1 MAWVVDGLIA
11 DSQLGKETPMRA
23 IVFIVASL
31 LAANTAALAGSV
43 DQTAALAL
51 AALAAE
57 HSPAVKASDKML
69 LAKFLN
75 GDTKSASKNKI
86 TVAANAITC
95 KAGDVDITMHQC
107 DLTFGT
113 KKVTTHGRKVHELY
127 ATLAEAGVPSDG
139 AAGSVFEAV
148 SNLNC
153 TIDPDEVRQKG
164 GGGAHCTYD
173 PAK

>member
-31 LAANTAALAGSV
+31 LAANSAALAGSV
-43 DQTAALAL
+43 DQSAAL
-51 AALAAE
+51 ALAAE
-57 HSPAVKASDKML
+57 HSPAIKASDKML

-75 GDTKSASKNKI
+75 GDTKSTSKNKI

-95 KAGDVDITMHQC
+95 KASGVDITLHQC

-113 KKVTTHGRKVHELY
+113 KTVTTHGRKAHELY
-127 ATLAEAGVPSDG
+127 ATLPRPA
-139 AAGSVFEAV
+139 
-148 SNLNC
+148 C
-153 TIDPDEVRQKG
+153 RQM
-164 GGGAHCTYD
+164 AQ
-173 PAK
+173 PARSLRPCQISTARLIRAK

>member
-43 DQTAALAL
+43 DQSAALAL

-57 HSPAVKASDKML
+57 HSPAIKASDKML
-69 LAKFLN
+69 LANLN
-75 GDTKSASKNKI
+75 GDTKSTSKNKI

-95 KAGDVDITMHQC
+95 KASGVDITLHQC

-113 KKVTTHGRKVHELY
+113 KKVTTHGRKAHELY
-127 ATLAEAGVPSDG
+127 ATLPRPA
-139 AAGSVFEAV
+139 
-148 SNLNC
+148 C
-153 TIDPDEVRQKG
+153 RQM
-164 GGGAHCTYD
+164 AQ
-173 PAK
+173 PARSLRPCQISTARLIRAK